1 MSSRLETLPTKM
13 QVTYLCIDIISI
25 VISITSLQ
33 VSTAQRYI
41 LMRPKHPSNS
51 FTVAP
56 TYKSAFL
63 IPSANTL
70 MLCLVGVN
78 DSGRNGMKNELSY
91 GQFLRNFIPSSI
103 PFLTSCARY
112 HTFNLRWNAPFSPI
126 LNFFSN
132 LIIAILHFLKFF
144 SKLSSYLYQF
154 QVFLLISFHSILPNQ
169 TQHNSDDMIRPI
181 FVECNLFS
189 TLFF

>member
-1 MSSRLETLPTKM
+1 
-13 QVTYLCIDIISI
+13 
-25 VISITSLQ
+25 
-33 VSTAQRYI
+33 
-41 LMRPKHPSNS
+41 
-51 FTVAP
+51 
-56 TYKSAFL
+56 
-63 IPSANTL
+63 

-154 QVFLLISFHSILPNQ
+154 QVFLLIPFHSILPNQ
-169 TQHNSDDMIRPI
+169 TQHKGLKKRDNHTDRMSQNFRHPCPAVTITLALPGSLQISAIYTVSILHEMKEMTR
-181 FVECNLFS
+181 ECKYFD
-189 TLFF
+189 